1 MIAKHWPLGDGS
13 VPEMHLFEEKFLCW
27 APSYLYLLPHHYQ
40 RIIFYCCRQSLF
52 QCNPCENTFEIV
64 TTLSKHK
71 SSSCVVVTKRLQCT
85 IPENNQMLQSHLAFD
100 KQCPLSGFQM
110 RRGAISETNLLVSV
124 LSKSTKV
131 TTNIETAMHI
141 QTSYLSKNYT
151 SKFLKF

>member
-13 VPEMHLFEEKFLCW
+13 VPAMHLFEENFSL
-27 APSYLYLLPHHYQ
+27 LNRLLPHHHYC
-40 RIIFYCCRQSLF
+40 IIFYCCRRSLF
-52 QCNPCENTFEIV
+52 QCNPCDNTFEIV

-110 RRGAISETNLLVSV
+110 RRGAISQTNLLVSV
-124 LSKSTKV
+124 FVKV
-131 TTNIETAMHI
+131 N
-141 QTSYLSKNYT
+141 QSYYKY
-151 SKFLKF
+151 